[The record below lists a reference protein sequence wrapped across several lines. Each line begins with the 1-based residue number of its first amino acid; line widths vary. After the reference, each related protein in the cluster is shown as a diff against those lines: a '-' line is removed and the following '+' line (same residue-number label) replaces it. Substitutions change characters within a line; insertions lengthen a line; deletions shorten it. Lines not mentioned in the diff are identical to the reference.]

1 MKTVSPVKKSA
12 RVVTCKREGEKML
25 IKAVESIDDTDKK
38 KQGGE
43 RGRRVRGGKE
53 SEG

>member
-12 RVVTCKREGEKML
+12 RVVTCKREEGEKML

-43 RGRRVRGGKE
+43 RKASERRKGK
-53 SEG
+53 